1 MKSTNNQIIKPKE
14 IDPVDIPSYIGID
27 RNRFRN
33 LVAGKKIEYAREVYW
48 EIINSQS
55 HLI

>member
-14 IDPVDIPSYIGID
+14 IYPVDIPSYIGMD
-27 RNRFRN
+27 RNRFIN

-48 EIINSQS
+48 EIINS
-55 HLI
+55 